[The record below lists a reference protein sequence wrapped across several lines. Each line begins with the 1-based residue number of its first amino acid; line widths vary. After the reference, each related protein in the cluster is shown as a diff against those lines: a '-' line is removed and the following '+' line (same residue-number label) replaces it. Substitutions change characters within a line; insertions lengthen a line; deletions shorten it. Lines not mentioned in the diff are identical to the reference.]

1 MTDQANV
8 VELDHTQLEAVNL
21 CADMNKRVVGVSGPA
36 GSGKTTIIQQ
46 AYDAII
52 KQGASAVL
60 CAPTGK
66 AARRIKEATGI
77 DAVTIHKLLEYNRP
91 GERDE
96 KTGQALGT
104 TEPKRHRANPLD
116 QKVVFVDEY
125 AMVNHELHNN
135 LLAALPRGGC
145 IRAFGDLAQ
154 LLPIERHKVT
164 NADGTP
170 MDTPFQKILKK
181 HEGVVLEKVYR
192 QGEGSGIL
200 EMASKVRMGRMPLV
214 NSDLGD
220 FQIKLSNAPVDTL
233 TEFVLNNLDD
243 GIHFG
248 KIENQIIVPGKKTW
262 VGTMKLNQA
271 LRNLLN
277 PNPAHSLQLP
287 RYQWD
292 KEPCKVGIGDKVVC
306 TSNTYDM
313 RNFFDRYEQFG
324 DNMMPIYHTYIPCP
338 ENMQM
343 LNGETG
349 IVIAINPDG
358 GVEVDFGD
366 RIVEIPET
374 YEEYWAQKNTVINAK
389 PLRDIELA
397 YALTTHKC
405 QGSEFQRV
413 CYVLNKSTQFV
424 QSRQNLYTAMT
435 RARKRVDII
444 TDQLSLKVSV
454 MKVKVS

>member
-1 MTDQANV
+1 MT
-8 VELDHTQLEAVNL
+8 
-21 CADMNKRVVGVSGPA
+21 C
-36 GSGKTTIIQQ
+36 
-46 AYDAII
+46 
-52 KQGASAVL
+52 
-60 CAPTGK
+60 
-66 AARRIKEATGI
+66 
-77 DAVTIHKLLEYNRP
+77 VT
-91 GERDE
+91 
-96 KTGQALGT
+96 
-104 TEPKRHRANPLD
+104 
-116 QKVVFVDEY
+116 
-125 AMVNHELHNN
+125 
-135 LLAALPRGGC
+135 
-145 IRAFGDLAQ
+145 
-154 LLPIERHKVT
+154 
-164 NADGTP
+164 
-170 MDTPFQKILKK
+170 
-181 HEGVVLEKVYR
+181 
-192 QGEGSGIL
+192 
-200 EMASKVRMGRMPLV
+200 
-214 NSDLGD
+214 
-220 FQIKLSNAPVDTL
+220 
-233 TEFVLNNLDD
+233 
-243 GIHFG
+243 
-248 KIENQIIVPGKKTW
+248 
-262 VGTMKLNQA
+262 
-271 LRNLLN
+271 
-277 PNPAHSLQLP
+277 
-287 RYQWD
+287 
-292 KEPCKVGIGDKVVC
+292 
-306 TSNTYDM
+306 
-313 RNFFDRYEQFG
+313 FFDRYEQFG